1 MPRVHPDSLGTPQ
14 CGRGNSVALAQDHV
28 WKLDGFTRRCGDAAA
43 ILARLTKQVEAI
55 RPGLP
60 DRLLRKEL
68 VASREPMNEYTVT
81 RTRTGIDPAD
91 VGEYLAKLLGHL
103 IANRGGGRGGDERIL
118 RRDTVA
124 TRDECPTGHRG
135 VDRGRSR
142 RSGRSSFR
150 RSGRRQAGRG
160 RRQPEHQRG

>member
-1 MPRVHPDSLGTPQ
+1 M
-14 CGRGNSVALAQDHV
+14 
-28 WKLDGFTRRCGDAAA
+28 KLDDFTRRCGDAAA

-81 RTRTGIDPAD
+81 RTRAGTDPAD

-103 IANRGGGRGGDERIL
+103 IANRGVGRGGDERIL
-118 RRDTVA
+118 RRDT
-124 TRDECPTGHRG
+124 
-135 VDRGRSR
+135 
-142 RSGRSSFR
+142 SSY
-150 RSGRRQAGRG
+150 
-160 RRQPEHQRG
+160 P